1 MSLSQPLV
9 GSVEHP
15 TNKTNQGT
23 VSMKNQA
30 IIAAAFASTLVVASP
45 VVAQDRAGWPDNF
58 TVGTA
63 SQGGTYFAY
72 GSGWAN
78 FVAEN
83 LGVSGGAEITGG
95 PMQNMALVHTGDLK
109 FGLTTMGPARESMEG
124 NSPLA
129 PGMKMD
135 NVCAMFPMYETPFSI
150 TALSSSGIKSISDIP
165 DGARI
170 GFGPSASTSDTYFPA
185 ILEELGVDFQ
195 RRNGGWSDLGGQLQD
210 GLLDVI
216 AFAAGIPI
224 PAVSQLEV
232 QTDVNII
239 EFTEEEQAQ
248 VLETF
253 PVSEFWIP
261 ASTYTT
267 LEEDARAVSM
277 WNFAI
282 ARCDLPEDFVYE
294 VTKVTMENNDK
305 MRNVHRSAE
314 TSIPENIVHN
324 TVLPFHPGAVRWY
337 EENGFEID
345 DDLKL

>member
-1 MSLSQPLV
+1 MRHLSTKLLA
-9 GSVEHP
+9 
-15 TNKTNQGT
+15 GT
-23 VSMKNQA
+23 VAGSLLV
-30 IIAAAFASTLVVASP
+30 AAAA
-45 VVAQDRAGWPDNF
+45 AQADRSDWPSNF

-63 SQGGTYFAY
+63 SQGGTYYVY

-78 FVAEN
+78 LVADE
-83 LGVSGGAEITGG
+83 LGISGGGEVTGG
-95 PMQNMALVHTGDLK
+95 PTQNLALVHTGDIS
-109 FGLTTMGPARESMEG
+109 FGLTTMGPASDAVKGE
-124 NSPLA
+124 SPLA
-129 PGMKMD
+129 PGVPMD
-135 NVCAMFPMYETPFSI
+135 NVCALFPMYETPFSI
-150 TALSSSGIKSISDIP
+150 TALSSTGITSISDIP

-185 ILEELGVDFQ
+185 ILETLGVDFQ

-232 QTDVNII
+232 QTNVNII
-239 EFTEEEQAQ
+239 EFTEEEMDT
-248 VLETF
+248 VLENF

-261 ASTYTT
+261 ASTYST

-282 ARCDLPEDFVYE
+282 SRCDLPEDFIYE
-294 VTKVTMENNDK
+294 VTRVTMENNDK

-314 TSIPENIVHN
+314 TSIPENVVHN
-324 TVLPFHPGAVRWY
+324 TVLPFHPGAARWY
-337 EENGFEID
+337 QENGYEID
-345 DDLKL
+345 ESLIN

>member
-1 MSLSQPLV
+1 MRNVTTIAL
-9 GSVEHP
+9 
-15 TNKTNQGT
+15 TGT
-23 VSMKNQA
+23 LAGAMLM
-30 IIAAAFASTLVVASP
+30 AASAHA
-45 VVAQDRAGWPDNF
+45 DRADWPDNF

-63 SQGGTYFAY
+63 SQGGTYFVY

-78 FVAEN
+78 LIADE
-83 LGVSGGAEITGG
+83 LGISGGGEVTGG
-95 PMQNMALVHTGDLK
+95 PTQNLALVHSGDVA
-109 FGLTTMGPARESMEG
+109 FGLTTMGPASDAVKGE
-124 NSPLA
+124 SPLA
-129 PGMKMD
+129 PGVEMD
-135 NVCAMFPMYETPFSI
+135 NVCALFPMYETPFSI
-150 TALSSSGIKSISDIP
+150 TALSSTGITSISEIP

-170 GFGPSASTSDTYFPA
+170 GFGPAASTSDTYFPA
-185 ILEELGVDFQ
+185 ILETLGVNFE
-195 RRNGGWSDLGGQLQD
+195 RRNGGWTDLGGQLQD

-239 EFTEEEQAQ
+239 EFTEEEQQ
-248 VLETF
+248 TVIDNF
-253 PVSEFWIP
+253 PVAAFQIP

-267 LEEDARAVSM
+267 LEEDANAVSM

-314 TSIPENIVHN
+314 TTIPENVVHN
-324 TVLPFHPGAVRWY
+324 QVLPFHPGAVRWY
-337 EENGFEID
+337 QENGHEID
-345 DDLKL
+345 ESLIK